1 MCDVSDKIKFCT
13 CVDKNTVIEELDHY
27 WVLHRYH
34 KDKNLKVMGL
44 PIFPDHLHPKFEI
57 NAQVV
62 VRALNS
68 ADAFDQKMLLEKG
81 DRLEVVLCNNA
92 TDIQDSFYYN
102 FRYTGTVWESIEADY
117 FDLMSRFDEV
127 ISGQVKEIK

>member
-1 MCDVSDKIKFCT
+1 M
-13 CVDKNTVIEELDHY
+13 DKNTVIEELDHY

>member
-1 MCDVSDKIKFCT
+1 M
-13 CVDKNTVIEELDHY
+13 DKNTVIEDLPHY
-27 WVLHRYH
+27 WVLHRYQ

-44 PIFPDHLHPKFEI
+44 PILPDHLHPKFEI

-102 FRYTGTVWESIEADY
+102 FRYTGTVWESIEADC

-127 ISGQVKEIK
+127 TSGEVKEVN

>member
-1 MCDVSDKIKFCT
+1 M
-13 CVDKNTVIEELDHY
+13 DKNTRIEDLDHY

-34 KDKNLKVMGL
+34 KDKNLIVRGS
-44 PIFPDHLHPKFEI
+44 PIIPDHLHPKFEI
-57 NAQVV
+57 NAQLV

-68 ADAFDQKMLLEKG
+68 ANAFDQKMLLEKG

-92 TDIQDSFYYN
+92 TDIQEPLYYN
-102 FRYTGTVWESIEADY
+102 FKYTGTTWKSIESDC

-127 ISGQVKEIK
+127 TSGEVKEVN